1 MYQEKIASLKVK
13 IEEATKPPMFIAN
26 TKVEIVDENCDLH
39 GPYKARQRSSDKPIR
54 MVGLKTKCP
63 QCLNEELN
71 KLFKEQNDYEKR
83 SLDNKIKSLMESLNV
98 PERFNSSTLDNY
110 KTTTNESERAL
121 KVCRLYADKWP
132 ERLANGGG
140 LVMCGKPGTGKNHLA
155 LAIAKHVVKNHQSS
169 AVFTTALRIARA
181 FKSTWS
187 KTSDE
192 TENDVISYYTKPD
205 LLIVDEVGVQF
216 GSDTEKLIIF
226 EIINTRYERMK
237 PTIII
242 SNQTKEELID
252 FIGERVIDRMNDGGG
267 CTISFTWDSFRG
279 AK

>member
-13 IEEATKPPMFIAN
+13 IAEATNPPKFIEN
-26 TKVEIVDENCDLH
+26 TKIEIVDENCHLH

-54 MVGLKTKCP
+54 MLGLKTKCP
-63 QCLNEELN
+63 QCLNEELDE
-71 KLFKEQNDYEKR
+71 LLKEQGDHENR
-83 SLDNKIKSLMESLNV
+83 SLGNKIKSLMESLSV

-110 KTTTNESERAL
+110 KTTTKESERAL
-121 KVCRLYADKWP
+121 KVCKLYADKWP

-155 LAIAKHVVKNHQSS
+155 LAIAKHVVEKHQSS

-187 KTSDE
+187 KASDE